1 MSTDNR
7 DDRMAGPPVGD
18 IDVPDVVRELANGQP
33 IMPVWENQLGGL
45 TFRLGDG
52 ETRRFV
58 KWAATGSG
66 VDLAAE
72 RDRLMWAGPYLRVP
86 EVLDFGTDADQSWLV
101 TAGLAGESA
110 ASSRWKAEP
119 AVAARAIGVQLRA
132 VHDALP
138 VETCP
143 FSRSV
148 ETRLATGGREPS
160 DELLS
165 APDWRPDFR
174 GVTVREAL
182 RRVAEVPPIDA
193 LVVCHGDPCAPNT
206 LITADGRPAGVVDL
220 GSMGVADRWAD
231 IAVATWSADWNFGPG
246 WQQALLD
253 GYGIDADPE
262 RTEYYRLLWEL
273 G

>member
-1 MSTDNR
+1 MSTDDR
-7 DDRMAGPPVGD
+7 ADRMAGPPAAD
-18 IDVPDVVRELANGQP
+18 IAVPDVVQSLAHGEP
-33 IMPVWENQLGGL
+33 ITPVWENKLGGR

-52 ETRRFV
+52 ATGRFV
-58 KWAATGSG
+58 KWATAGSG
-66 VDLAAE
+66 LDLAAE
-72 RDRLMWAGPYLRVP
+72 RDRLVWAGPYLRVP

-101 TAGLAGESA
+101 TAGLDGESA
-110 ASSRWKAEP
+110 VSARWKAEP
-119 AVAARAIGVQLRA
+119 AVAAHAIGVQLRE
-132 VHDALP
+132 VHDFLP
-138 VETCP
+138 VADCP

-148 ETRLATGGREPS
+148 ESRLAAGGREPS
-160 DELLS
+160 DELLP

-182 RRVAEVPPIDA
+182 HRVADVPPIDE

-206 LITADGRPAGVVDL
+206 LIADDGQPAGIVDL

-246 WQQALLD
+246 WQQTLLN

-262 RTEYYRLLWEL
+262 RTAYYRLLWEL